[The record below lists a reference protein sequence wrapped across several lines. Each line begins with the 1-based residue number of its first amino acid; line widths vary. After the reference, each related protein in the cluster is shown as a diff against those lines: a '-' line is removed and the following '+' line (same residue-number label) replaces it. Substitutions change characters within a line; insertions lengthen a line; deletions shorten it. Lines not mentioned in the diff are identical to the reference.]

1 MPAKMLSL
9 AAFLCFSFGIAESA
23 LSFASYYGDHMVLQ
37 KAPKRSQVWGYADT
51 EGTTVTVT
59 LSGYPPVNTT
69 VVHHEGLG
77 RNIWMVLLP
86 AAPPSGPHTVH
97 TLTADSADGSAMLE
111 DVLFGDVWLCSGQS
125 NMQFTLDMVFNA
137 TEEVNDAVNYPYLRL
152 FTAAQ
157 KTSATQK
164 YDLIE
169 VEEKWSVPNK
179 DTVGHSNWSYFSA
192 VCWLYGKYLYQKL
205 LYPIGLVDTDWGG
218 TPIEAWS
225 SPEALAQCDSSKET
239 GKKNTY
245 VGKDPKPGE
254 RSVLWN
260 SMIHPF
266 LNMTIYGA
274 IWYQGESNAGSP
286 DSYKCRFPAM
296 ITDWRLNFN
305 VGSQN
310 QTDHVFPFGFV
321 QLAPWRNDSSIIK
334 GFPDI
339 RWHQTA
345 DFGYVPNPV
354 MPKTFMAVA
363 IDLPDFSS
371 PYNSI
376 HPRDKQ
382 DVASR
387 LVLSSLA
394 VAYDKSAGKFQG
406 PMVTAFYIDIGF
418 FTLGLEFDNSTTPL
432 DVRAT
437 DGFEICCSLNNQSLC
452 NGSDSKWIQ
461 APIIKHTSTMVTLS
475 YKDGCS
481 NEWVMGLR
489 YIWRESPCDVKK
501 CAVYSVENSLPVP
514 PFITKGLIGGQS
526 RFRIPTI
533 Y

>member
-1 MPAKMLSL
+1 MAVKQLLL
-9 AAFLCFSFGIAESA
+9 AAIFLVDVGITESA

-37 KAPKRSQVWGYADT
+37 QAPKRSQVWGYADT

-59 LSGYPPVNTT
+59 LTGFPSINTT
-69 VVHHEGLG
+69 VVRHEELG
-77 RNIWMVLLP
+77 RNIWKVLLP
-86 AAPPSGPHTVH
+86 AAPPSGPHSVH
-97 TLTADSADGSAMLE
+97 TLTAESSDGSAMLQ

-137 TEEVNDAVNYPYLRL
+137 TEEVKDAVNYPYLRL
-152 FTAAQ
+152 FTVAL
-157 KTSATQK
+157 KSSATQK
-164 YDLIE
+164 YDLLEI
-169 VEEKWSVPNK
+169 EEKWSLPNK

-205 LYPIGLVDTDWGG
+205 LYPIGLIDTDWGG

-225 SPEALAQCDSSKET
+225 SPDALAQCDPSKPEEDNLEYI
-239 GKKNTY
+239 GS
-245 VGKDPKPGE
+245 DPKPNE

-274 IWYQGESNAGSP
+274 IWYQGEANAGSP

-296 ITDWRLNFN
+296 INDWRMNFN
-305 VGSQN
+305 LGSEN
-310 QTDHVFPFGFV
+310 QTDILFPFGFV

-345 DFGYVPNPV
+345 DYGFVPNPD

-363 IDLPDFSS
+363 IDLPDFTS

-387 LVLSSLA
+387 LVLSALA
-394 VAYDKSAGKFQG
+394 VAYNRNPGKFQG
-406 PMVTAFYIDIGF
+406 PMISAFYIDIGY
-418 FTLGLEFDNSTTPL
+418 FTLGLEFDNGTSAL

-481 NEWVMGLR
+481 REYVMGLR
-489 YIWRESPCDVKK
+489 YLWRESPCSLKK
-501 CAVYSVENSLPVP
+501 CAVYSVENNLPVP
-514 PFITKGLIGGQS
+514 PFVTKGLIGGRS
-526 RFRIPTI
+526 LSPILTI